1 MENVPRSNTKC
12 SYWQAAVI
20 QQEGKQFKHIAGG
33 TGVPHTHSQSDL
45 RDPVHER
52 VQLGVT
58 YEVCGGNGELGL
70 HV

>member
-1 MENVPRSNTKC
+1 MSPVRTLSGLIGRRLSFSRRESSLNTLL
-12 SYWQAAVI
+12 
-20 QQEGKQFKHIAGG
+20 EGQGCHSR
-33 TGVPHTHSQSDL
+33 SQSDL

-58 YEVCGGNGELGL
+58 YEVSGDNEELGL